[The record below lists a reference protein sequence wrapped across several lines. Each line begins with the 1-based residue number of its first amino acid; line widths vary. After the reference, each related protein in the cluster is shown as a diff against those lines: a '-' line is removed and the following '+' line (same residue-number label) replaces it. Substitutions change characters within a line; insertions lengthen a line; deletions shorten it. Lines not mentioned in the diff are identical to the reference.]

1 MNILALDPAT
11 RCGWATRDASGT
23 WDLSVRKDESGG
35 MKLIRL
41 HAKLNDLLAAMAKID
56 LVAFEAQRGGNPA
69 LMGALVVQAEIQ
81 GAMKL
86 WCEQKGIQYRGWSPS
101 EIKKHAT
108 GKGNSNK
115 EAMKAAAA
123 ARWPGIKLQDD
134 NHADALWILD
144 LAQQEYGR

>member
-1 MNILALDPAT
+1 VNILALDPAT
-11 RCGWATRDASGT
+11 RCGWATTSASGT

-41 HAKLNDLLAAMAKID
+41 HAKLNALLDAMGKID

-69 LMGALVVQAEIQ
+69 LMGSLVVQAEIQ

-86 WCEQKGIQYRGWSPS
+86 WCEQKKIEYRGWSPS
-101 EIKKHAT
+101 EIKRHAT
-108 GKGNSNK
+108 GKGNANK
-115 EAMKAAAA
+115 EAMKFAAM
-123 ARWPGIKLQDD
+123 ARWPDINLQDD

-144 LAQQEYGR
+144 LATKEYAP